1 MRGITRKTLSGTKSK
16 ACNLVH
22 IALVVFYSAAA
33 VYISMTEP
41 VLALAL
47 SLTLLPQPDVNM
59 TIGPPLHPVP
69 APHTPLKVA
78 GIQSA
83 VIEQLHPVAVER
95 VARFFLTGRK
105 GTSGEPSEA
114 RLVLSSIVAEGL
126 ATGGGC

>member
-1 MRGITRKTLSGTKSK
+1 MSGTKSK
-16 ACNLVH
+16 AYLVH

-33 VYISMTEP
+33 VNISMTEP

-47 SLTLLPQPDVNM
+47 SLTLLPQPNVNM

-83 VIEQLHPVAVER
+83 VLEQLHPVAVAR
-95 VARFFLTGRK
+95 VARFFLAGRK
-105 GTSGEPSEA
+105 GTSGEPSKA
-114 RLVLSSIVAEGL
+114 HLVFGSKVAEGL
-126 ATGGGC
+126 AAGAGY